1 LWVLANTPQQHQ
13 QQDQPGRLKD
23 LTIEAVRPFFDII
36 GDKVVFLYW
45 GHMVDVVDAALERG
59 LRVVLFLP
67 LEREE
72 VKTPPGAVVVKTG
85 CEFRCRSVLM
95 IRSAD
100 VVAVL
105 GGGVGTMIEALMAY
119 AMGKPFFVLANVGVA
134 SDRLQ
139 TAYPEYFDERKAVK
153 AVYEEDPVRLAEL
166 VCAAEKGVSTNF
178 G

>member
-1 LWVLANTPQQHQ
+1 MRQIAVAVHSGHVPGLGEKARLFVEALAKRCPDAVLLV
-13 QQDQPGRLKD
+13 G
-23 LTIEAVRPFFDII
+23 
-36 GDKVVFLYW
+36 GYW

-105 GGGVGTMIEALMAY
+105 GGGVGTTIEALMAY
-119 AMGKPFFVLANVGVA
+119 AMGKPFFVLANVGAA

-166 VCAAEKGVSTNF
+166 VCAAEKGAVTNF

>member
-1 LWVLANTPQQHQ
+1 MRQIAVAVHSGRVPGLAEKARQFVEALAARCPDAVLLV
-13 QQDQPGRLKD
+13 G
-23 LTIEAVRPFFDII
+23 
-36 GDKVVFLYW
+36 GYW
-45 GHMVDVVDAALERG
+45 GHMVDVVDAALQRR

-67 LEREE
+67 VEKED
-72 VKTPPGAVVVKTG
+72 VDVPPQAIALRTG
-85 CEFRCRSVLM
+85 CEYRCRSVLM

-100 VVAVL
+100 AVVVL

-119 AMGKPFFVLANVGVA
+119 AMGKPFFVLANVGAA

-166 VCAAEKGVSTNF
+166 VCAAEKGAVTNF

>member
-1 LWVLANTPQQHQ
+1 MQIAVAVHSGHVPGLGEKARLFVEALAKRCPDAVLLV
-13 QQDQPGRLKD
+13 G
-23 LTIEAVRPFFDII
+23 
-36 GDKVVFLYW
+36 GYW
-45 GHMVDVVDAALERG
+45 GHMVDVVDAALEKG

-67 LEREE
+67 MEREE
-72 VKTPPGAVVVKTG
+72 VKAPPGTVMVRTG

-105 GGGVGTMIEALMAY
+105 GGGVGTTIEALMAY
-119 AMGKPFFVLANVGVA
+119 AMGKPFFVLANVGA
-134 SDRLQ
+134 ATDRLQ
-139 TAYPEYFDERKAVK
+139 TAYPEYFDERRAVK

-166 VCAAEKGVSTNF
+166 VCAAGKGSVTNF

>member
-1 LWVLANTPQQHQ
+1 M
-13 QQDQPGRLKD
+13 
-23 LTIEAVRPFFDII
+23 
-36 GDKVVFLYW
+36 VFLYW

-67 LEREE
+67 LERED
-72 VKTPPGAVVVKTG
+72 VKTPPDAVVVKTG

-105 GGGVGTMIEALMAY
+105 GGGVGTTIEALMAY
-119 AMGKPFFVLANVGVA
+119 AMGKPFFVLANVGAA

-166 VCAAEKGVSTNF
+166 VCTAGKGVSTNF

>member
-1 LWVLANTPQQHQ
+1 MKQIGVAVHSGHVPGLGEKARLFVETLAKRCPDSVLLV
-13 QQDQPGRLKD
+13 G
-23 LTIEAVRPFFDII
+23 
-36 GDKVVFLYW
+36 GYW
-45 GHMVDVVDAALERG
+45 GHMVDVVDAALEKG

-67 LEREE
+67 VEKED
-72 VKTPPGAVVVKTG
+72 VDVPPQAIALRTG

-95 IRSAD
+95 VRSAD

-105 GGGVGTMIEALMAY
+105 GGGVGTTIEALMAY
-119 AMGKPFFVLANVGVA
+119 AMGKPFFVLANVGAA

-166 VCAAEKGVSTNF
+166 VCAAEKGTVTNF

>member
-1 LWVLANTPQQHQ
+1 MRQIAVAIHSGRVPGLAEKARQFVEALAARCPDAVLLV
-13 QQDQPGRLKD
+13 G
-23 LTIEAVRPFFDII
+23 
-36 GDKVVFLYW
+36 GYW

-67 LEREE
+67 MGREE

-119 AMGKPFFVLANVGVA
+119 AMGKPLFVLAGTGAA
-134 SDRLQ
+134 SDRLRV
-139 TAYPEYFDERKAVK
+139 AYPDYFDERAAVRT
-153 AVYEEDPVRLAEL
+153 VYAEDPAELAEL
-166 VCAAEKGVSTNF
+166 ACAAERGTATDF